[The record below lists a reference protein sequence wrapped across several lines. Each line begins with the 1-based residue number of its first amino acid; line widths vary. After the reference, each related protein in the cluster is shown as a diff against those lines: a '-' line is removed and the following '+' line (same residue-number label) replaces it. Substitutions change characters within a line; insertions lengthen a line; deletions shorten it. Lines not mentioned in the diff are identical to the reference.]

1 METDILWSLA
11 YGAVA
16 IEAIVNI
23 IRNIQEKVTCWKYWS
38 ALGLSLVLGVLVAY
52 TYDIDLFKLVGLE
65 ARLPLVG
72 GILTGLIMSR
82 GANIVSDIVGRLN
95 AWKPNG

>member
-23 IRNIQEKVTCWKYWS
+23 VRNIQEKETCWKYWL
-38 ALGLSLVLGVLVAY
+38 ALGISLVLGLLVAY

-95 AWKPNG
+95 AWKPGK

>member
-23 IRNIQEKVTCWKYWS
+23 IRNIQEKETCWKYWS